1 MAFDFS
7 QVNEKLGKLPIWGW
21 GLIIG
26 GGIAGVYYFKK
37 PSVAVPTTTD
47 SSATATTSD
56 NAGVTGYSG
65 SPEAYS
71 PYSYVTPTPSVGG
84 GDINTPTPDNAYTT
98 TTPSVGAGFLV
109 PAPTDNLGNFTGT
122 PVSKLPETNA
132 ATPGAVTTDTGSGS
146 SNAGQTMPVYD
157 PTQFGTT
164 GGYSTNAT
172 PTTSTGNA
180 AMSLD
185 AWRAMAISKANQ
197 NSSLSMVYSANAIDK
212 YLAGLPL
219 DQTQAN
225 QVQKALGALGNAPG
239 TSLTVKIA
247 QAAAAA
253 ATTPKAAATSAPAKA
268 VAPQAP
274 KVMAV

>member
-1 MAFDFS
+1 MPFDFS

-56 NAGVTGYSG
+56 NAGITGYSG

-84 GDINTPTPDNAYTT
+84 GDLNTPTPDNAYTT
-98 TTPSVGAGFLV
+98 ATPSVGAGFLV
-109 PAPTDNLGNFTGT
+109 PAPTDSLGNFTTLPGT
-122 PVSKLPETNA
+122 SSGIP
-132 ATPGAVTTDTGSGS
+132 ATVGAVTTDTGSGA

-172 PTTSTGNA
+172 PTTTTGNA

-197 NSSLSMVYSANAIDK
+197 NSSLSMAYSTNAIDK

-225 QVQKALGALGNAPG
+225 QVQKALGSLGNAPG

-268 VAPQAP
+268 AAPQAP
-274 KVMAV
+274 KVTAV

>member
-7 QVNEKLGKLPIWGW
+7 NVNEKLGKLPIWAW

-37 PSVAVPTTTD
+37 PTVSVPSTTD
-47 SSATATTSD
+47 SSSTATTSD
-56 NAGVTGYSG
+56 NAGITGYSG
-65 SPEAYS
+65 NPEAYS

-84 GDINTPTPDNAYTT
+84 GDANTPTPDNAYTT
-98 TTPSVGAGFLV
+98 ATPSVGAGFLV
-109 PAPTDNLGNFTGT
+109 PAPTDNQGNPTTPTGVT
-122 PVSKLPETNA
+122 PIPVPATAPLP
-132 ATPGAVTTDTGSGS
+132 VDTGSGA
-146 SNAGQTMPVYD
+146 SNAGQTMPAYD

-172 PTTSTGNA
+172 PTTATGNVTQT
-180 AMSLD
+180 LD

-197 NSSLSMVYSANAIDK
+197 NSSLSMAYSTNAIDK

-239 TSLTVKIA
+239 TSLAVKIA
-247 QAAAAA
+247 QTTAAA
-253 ATTPKAAATSAPAKA
+253 ATTPKAAATSAPANA
-268 VAPQAP
+268 AAPKAP
-274 KVMAV
+274 KVLAV